1 MSTGTTPHA
10 ALPDT
15 VFETHRLRARRLV
28 AADAEAMHRVYGD
41 ADAMRWVGDGEPL
54 DRPACEHWVQVTHR
68 NYATRGY
75 GMFTLTDRHGGAV
88 LGFCGLVHPGGQV
101 EAELKYALAREAWGQ
116 GLATEAAAAML
127 CTGHRLFGLAH
138 IIATV
143 APAHVASQR
152 VLLKAGM
159 RFGAF
164 RPGEGSDAAQCFDWW
179 PDGAAPATV
188 RERPAGPMTACT
200 VTTADPLGDDAQ
212 GLLAA
217 LSATLQQIT
226 GSPGTASFDVA
237 DVAQPG
243 AAFVLA
249 RTADGRAVGCGALRP
264 LQPGVAELKR
274 MYAAPGTQGVGTQVL
289 AALEAQAPRLGHRE
303 LWLETRRV
311 NARAVAFYLRHGYAV
326 IPNYGRYAGRA
337 EAVCFG
343 KRLPA

>member
-1 MSTGTTPHA
+1 MTEPAFTPVA
-10 ALPDT
+10 PREL
-15 VFETHRLRARRLV
+15 VFETPRLGARGLV
-28 AADAEAMHRVYGD
+28 PGDVEALLQVYGD
-41 ADAMRWVGDGEPL
+41 ADAMRWVGDGQPL
-54 DRPACEHWVQVTHR
+54 DRADCERWVGVTQR

-75 GMFTLTDRHGGAV
+75 GMFALTDRRGGAV
-88 LGFCGLVHPGGQV
+88 LGFCGLVHPGGQA
-101 EAELKYALAREAWGQ
+101 EPELKYALDRAAWGQ

-127 CTGHRLFGLAH
+127 RAGHQRFGLTH

-179 PDGAAPATV
+179 PDGSAPGSV
-188 RERPAGPMTACT
+188 RGRPVGPPTACA
-200 VTTADPLGDDAQ
+200 VEPADPSSDEAQ
-212 GLLAA
+212 ALLAA
-217 LSATLQQIT
+217 LSTTLQRIT

-274 MYAAPGTQGVGTQVL
+274 MYAAPGTQGVGAQVL
-289 AALEAQAPRLGHRE
+289 AALEGEAARLGHRE

-311 NARAVAFYLRHGYAV
+311 NARAVAFYLQHGYAV

-343 KRLPA
+343 KRLPG

>member
-1 MSTGTTPHA
+1 MTPAGMAQA
-10 ALPDT
+10 ALVEP
-15 VFETHRLRARRLV
+15 VFETPRLRARGLV
-28 AADAEAMHRVYGD
+28 PGDVEALLQVYGD
-41 ADAMRWVGDGEPL
+41 ADAMRWVGDGQPL
-54 DRPACEHWVQVTHR
+54 DRADCERWVGVTQR

-88 LGFCGLVHPGGQV
+88 LGFCGLVHPGGQLQ
-101 EAELKYALAREAWGQ
+101 AELKYALVRAAWGQ

-127 CTGHRLFGLAH
+127 RAGHRRFGLTH

-179 PDGAAPATV
+179 PAGSAPATATD
-188 RERPAGPMTACT
+188 RPAGPPPACT
-200 VTTADPLGDDAQ
+200 VAPANPLGDEAQ
-212 GLLAA
+212 ALLAA
-217 LSATLQQIT
+217 RSGTLQQIT
-226 GSPGTASFDVA
+226 ASPGTASFDVA
-237 DVAQPG
+237 DVQQPG

-249 RTADGRAVGCGALRP
+249 RTAEGRAVGCGALRP

-274 MYAAPGTQGVGTQVL
+274 MYAAPGTRGVGAQVL
-289 AALEAQAPRLGHRE
+289 VALEAQAARLGHRE

-311 NARAVAFYLRHGYAV
+311 NARAVAFYLRQGYAV
-326 IPNYGRYAGRA
+326 IPNYGRYAGRD
-337 EAVCFG
+337 EAVCFA
-343 KRLPA
+343 KRLCP